1 MFKYTYTYPL
11 SAFEMAHKT
20 ITISEEAY
28 RALKR
33 MRNPNES
40 FTRVILRLTQS
51 GKSAQDLLAFLK
63 QIGPQNDL
71 ADAVEAAYRER
82 RLIAL
87 REVQP

>member
-11 SAFEMAHKT
+11 LVFEMAHKT

-28 RALKR
+28 RALNR

-40 FTRVILRLTQS
+40 FTRVILRLARS
-51 GKSAQDLLAFLK
+51 EKSARDLLGFLK
-63 QIGPQNDL
+63 KMGPQNDL
-71 ADAVEAAYRER
+71 ADAIEAAYRER
-82 RLIAL
+82 RFVAL